1 MNKIL
6 IVIALISVVACNA
19 VKRVLKDKDKI
30 EIVGREW
37 EKTNGCTTDSFVS
50 FISDTLIK
58 IDTAY
63 KYKLD
68 TINSLQVIETVDT
81 VFVNKVIRIKD
92 TTKIRVTDLRRLN
105 IALDSVNHY
114 KGLTAYYKV
123 QFNEQTAE
131 TKVQKNRGDKWKLYF
146 WLLLIIPIVLFIVY
160 KILKSKF
167 TMPI

>member
-105 IALDSVNHY
+105 IALDSVSHY

>member
-19 VKRVLKDKDKI
+19 VKQVLKDKDKI

-37 EKTNGCTTDSFVS
+37 EKTNPCVTDSFVS

-68 TINSLQVIETVDT
+68 TINSLKIIETVDT
-81 VFVNKVIRIKD
+81 VFINKTIRIKD
-92 TTKIRVTDLRRLN
+92 STKVTKADLRRLD
-105 IALDSVNHY
+105 IALDSVGHY

>member
-6 IVIALISVVACNA
+6 IVIALISVIACNS

-37 EKTNGCTTDSFVS
+37 EKVNPCVTDSFVS

-131 TKVQKNRGDKWKLYF
+131 TKVQKSRGDKWKLYF